1 MPTVSGPQ
9 HRLME
14 GIAHGSIP
22 PGRGKPSLAVA
33 KEFAAADAQRAHE
46 RTASA
51 LYKGGDHTS
60 KGK

>member
-22 PGRGKPSLAVA
+22 PGKGKPSLKVA
-33 KEFAAADAQRAHE
+33 KEFADADKAAGK
-46 RTASA
+46 